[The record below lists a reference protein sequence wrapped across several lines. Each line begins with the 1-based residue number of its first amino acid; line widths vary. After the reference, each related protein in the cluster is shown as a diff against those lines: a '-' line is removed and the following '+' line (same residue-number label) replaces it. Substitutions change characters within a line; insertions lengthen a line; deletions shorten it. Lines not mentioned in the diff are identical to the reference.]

1 MKKIK
6 LITLLLSFLAA
17 FVVASSQVNAQSSSE
32 KIICET
38 GAYGEQVCY
47 SVADSGEKQIIE
59 VHEPVDTA
67 LDAPGQL
74 IVFTG
79 IAVMAV
85 LVVLSGKV
93 FGKK

>member
-1 MKKIK
+1 MKKNS
-6 LITLLLSFLAA
+6 LFTNSVLSLTMASFLLLPG
-17 FVVASSQVNAQSSSE
+17 QVSAQSV
-32 KIICET
+32 ICET
-38 GAYGEQVCY
+38 GSYGEQVCY

-74 IVFTG
+74 VVFTG

-85 LVVLSGKV
+85 LVVLGSKV
-93 FGKK
+93 FQKN